1 MPFIRLGQNEQ
12 PVVFQVFLD
21 YNSYTSQIA
30 RPLTHGKA
38 FGGSVTQNIWNC
50 LTDALGKFYS
60 SSGNPY
66 GILHVE
72 LPLETNSANL
82 LMGIDQS
89 HYATFCHLF
98 IFILAGA
105 GHKKNK
111 LFSSDTI

>member
-12 PVVFQVFLD
+12 PVVLQVFLD
-21 YNSYTSQIA
+21 YNSYKSQIV

-38 FGGSVTQNIWNC
+38 FGGGGDVTQNIWKVPNC

-60 SSGNPY
+60 CSGNPY

-72 LPLETNSANL
+72 LPLETNFANL

-89 HYATFCHLF
+89 H
-98 IFILAGA
+98 
-105 GHKKNK
+105 
-111 LFSSDTI
+111 